1 MYVCMYVW
9 QSAHS
14 PQLRDEDIPLGNDLL
29 GQLISTCTIN
39 QSINQLFTVC
49 MHYMYALYVCM
60 YVFVPW
66 WSSNSAASC
75 SVRPC
80 EYEKKSSN
88 LVDSVMLDRS

>member
-1 MYVCMYVW
+1 MYVCMYGSQLTHHSCETKMYHLGMTFSGNSFRPA
-9 QSAHS
+9 QS
-14 PQLRDEDIPLGNDLL
+14 
-29 GQLISTCTIN
+29 IN